1 MNHQTRLAAAV
12 LSAVAVTTFGLSA
25 PMALADPGNPYAVG
39 GVSQENTANKALI
52 NPDATVQLSIHKY
65 LGAATG
71 AASNGTQQNVTLPP
85 LAGVNFD
92 VYQVFT
98 DAAHTQPIDLTT
110 NTGWTAAAAING
122 HVPTPAEIAVGSF
135 TVNGTTYY
143 IAKSATV
150 TTDATGT
157 ATFTKPDGVGLY
169 LVNENLSTSG
179 TVTSNGST
187 IDKGTISPAAAF
199 FVTLPMTNPDDTSRW
214 MYDVNV
220 YPKNQS
226 DSSRKEVTD
235 QGTTT
240 AEGNNAGNHG
250 VKYTITSTITDGMSG
265 AQMGT
270 YVINDQLDPRIGY
283 VGTTVAIDPDGD
295 TGTAALVTL
304 TEGTDYTVATSGTT
318 LVKVTFT
325 STGLNKLAAANSANP
340 AATVVT
346 TIDGTVN
353 EQGGS
358 GEITNVATVIPNK
371 PWVDANPGNPGIP
384 TNPVESKY
392 GNIEVNKY
400 DPADSNATA
409 AMAGAVFQVFADPTP
424 GDGVCTAGDVS
435 GTPINTATVGSDG
448 KATFTGLQ
456 TSDFYNN
463 TAVTDPTKYQSYCL
477 VETKAPAGYNLSS
490 EAVYVTI
497 MSNTATDTTP
507 AVAIQRVANQKA
519 NLGNQLP
526 LTGGNG
532 IAALSVG
539 GLLLIG
545 GGLAYY
551 AMTSRKRRQQA

>member
-1 MNHQTRLAAAV
+1 M
-12 LSAVAVTTFGLSA
+12 
-25 PMALADPGNPYAVG
+25 
-39 GVSQENTANKALI
+39 
-52 NPDATVQLSIHKY
+52 QLSIHKY

-71 AASNGTQQNVTLPP
+71 AASNGTEQNVTLPP

-92 VYQVFT
+92 VYQVYL
-98 DAAHTQPIDLTT
+98 DAAHTKPVDLTT
-110 NTGWTAAAAING
+110 NAGWTAASAISG
-122 HVPTPAEIAVGSF
+122 HVPTPAEIAAGSF

-150 TTDATGT
+150 TTNSTGT
-157 ATFTKPDGVGLY
+157 ATFTKPSGTGLY

-187 IDKGTISPAAAF
+187 IDKGTISPAAPF
-199 FVTLPMTNPDDTSRW
+199 FVTLPMTNPSDTSRW

-226 DSSRKEVTD
+226 DTSSKQVTD

-240 AEGNNAGNHG
+240 ADGNNTGNHT
-250 VKYTITSTITDGMSG
+250 VSYAITSTITDGMSG

-283 VGTTVAIDPDGD
+283 QGTTVAIDPDGS
-295 TGTAALVTL
+295 TGTAAPVTL
-304 TEGTDYTVATSGTT
+304 TAGTDYTVATSGTT
-318 LVKVTFT
+318 LVKVTLT
-325 STGLNKLAAANSANP
+325 STGLGKLAAANSANP

-346 TIDGTVN
+346 TITGTVN
-353 EQGGS
+353 QQGGT
-358 GEITNVATVIPNK
+358 GQINNVATVIPNK
-371 PWVDANPGNPGIP
+371 PWLDAHPGESGIP
-384 TNPVESKY
+384 TNQVTSKY
-392 GNIEVNKY
+392 GNIEVDKY

-424 GDGVCTAGDVS
+424 GDGVCSAADVAGTA
-435 GTPINTATVGSDG
+435 INTATVGSDG

-463 TAVTDPTKYQSYCL
+463 TAVTDPTRFLSYCL
-477 VETKAPAGYNLSS
+477 VETKAPGYNLSS
-490 EAVYVTI
+490 QPVYVTI
-497 MSNTATDTTP
+497 MSGTATGTAP

-532 IAALSVG
+532 IAALSLG

-545 GGLAYY
+545 GGVAYY
-551 AMTSRKRRQQA
+551 AATSRKRRQQA